1 MKKLLTL
8 LILFTVQFLLVAQEV
23 AAQCAMCQATV
34 ESSMSEGAGI
44 GAGLNAGILYL
55 AAFPYLVLGGIAYFW
70 YKNSKKRRDAKR
82 IQISGNYPV

>member
-8 LILFTVQFLLVAQEV
+8 LTLFAVQVLLFTQETV
-23 AAQCAMCQATV
+23 AQCAMCQATV

-70 YKNSKKRRDAKR
+70 YRNSKKRRDAKR
-82 IQISGNYPV
+82 VQISGNYSV

>member
-8 LILFTVQFLLVAQEV
+8 LALFSIQIIFVTQKA

-70 YKNSKKRRDAKR
+70 YKHSKKRRDAKR
-82 IQISGNYPV
+82 IQISGNYSV

>member
-8 LILFTVQFLLVAQEV
+8 LTLAVIQLIFFTQESV
-23 AAQCAMCQATV
+23 AQCAMCRASV
-34 ESSMSEGAGI
+34 ESSISEGAGI

-55 AAFPYLVLGGIAYFW
+55 AVFPYLILGGIVYFW

-82 IQISGNYPV
+82 IQISGNYSV